1 MKSNLWI
8 RSSSDLVAL
17 LPLSSTLPF
26 ILSISSPPSLPSVWP
41 IWPSSTREEHAGQTN
56 KANAYSKACSFFPGT
71 VRWIAGLF
79 NLSLCLPL
87 NRPIRRAGWSL
98 SVTDQLVGNHKLPVE
113 AVINEFG
120 DKILCAYFCGWAL
133 TTPLSLFLHLSLPL
147 SSSLFFSWPSYP
159 CWPTVQSF
167 PQKRHYFLCD
177 LLFLIFSI
185 SASHCFLSPLPSSKI
200 STLFPLRIIYALMSP
215 PLCLQADNNSKDL
228 KKKNGWRNT
237 PLFWSS
243 FGGFPLFFFNSILSL
258 KLILQSFKIKNPY

>member
-98 SVTDQLVGNHKLPVE
+98 SVTDQLVENHKLPVE

-120 DKILCAYFCGWAL
+120 DKIVCIFLRLSFDY
-133 TTPLSLFLHLSLPL
+133 TPLSIPPPFSPSLLIPFLFLAELPL
-147 SSSLFFSWPSYP
+147 LANRAVLPPEETLLPVRPSFPYFLYFCVSLFSLSPPFFQNINSFPPQNNLCLNVSSSLF
-159 CWPTVQSF
+159 
-167 PQKRHYFLCD
+167 
-177 LLFLIFSI
+177 
-185 SASHCFLSPLPSSKI
+185 A
-200 STLFPLRIIYALMSP
+200 
-215 PLCLQADNNSKDL
+215 
-228 KKKNGWRNT
+228 
-237 PLFWSS
+237 
-243 FGGFPLFFFNSILSL
+243 GG
-258 KLILQSFKIKNPY
+258 